1 MTQVFDEVGDVV
13 PVTVIQ
19 AGPCVVIQKKT
30 SDRNGYDAIQVGFGE
45 YPEKKATKLG
55 KAFLNP
61 AFLLMALGIAFAF
74 RLSRAAVLVGIY
86 VNNPWTIAPMYVA
99 GTTLGCWILGVP
111 LDGLEGIHWD
121 LGSRAFY
128 HTLLVSL
135 RPYLWPYVIG
145 NTILGIVCGYGAYL
159 GMRWLLERRARHRAA
174 AVSGGAAPGGGG
186 A

>member
-1 MTQVFDEVGDVV
+1 MKAQVRRFTQ
-13 PVTVIQ
+13 
-19 AGPCVVIQKKT
+19 
-30 SDRNGYDAIQVGFGE
+30 
-45 YPEKKATKLG
+45 
-55 KAFLNP
+55 AFLHLDDTP
-61 AFLLMALGIAFAF
+61 RRIAVAFGVGVYIAFHPLFGLHTLMALGIAFAF